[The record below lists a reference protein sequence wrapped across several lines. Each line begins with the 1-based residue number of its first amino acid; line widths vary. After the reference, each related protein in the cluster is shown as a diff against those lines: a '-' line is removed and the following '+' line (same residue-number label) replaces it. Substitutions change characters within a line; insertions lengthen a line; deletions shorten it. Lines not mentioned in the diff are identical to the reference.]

1 MKKNRKHILSLDYEY
16 NYRMIGVCSHHI
28 DYRLVWSIN
37 NELNLSLAKSD
48 EDFVVVNKKGVNV
61 SRHPFYEFSDE
72 DTMVQFFLI
81 KNKRDSKFLVPEK
94 VEFDYF
100 IFICEDNFDDYSG
113 FLEQIRQVGS
123 VLTAVEFNPMEISS
137 TENLVFG

>member
-1 MKKNRKHILSLDYEY
+1 
-16 NYRMIGVCSHHI
+16 
-28 DYRLVWSIN
+28 
-37 NELNLSLAKSD
+37 
-48 EDFVVVNKKGVNV
+48 
-61 SRHPFYEFSDE
+61 
-72 DTMVQFFLI
+72 MVQFFLI

-100 IFICEDNFDDYSG
+100 IFICEDNFDDHSD

-123 VLTAVEFNPMEISS
+123 VLTTVEFNPMEISS

>member
-1 MKKNRKHILSLDYEY
+1 
-16 NYRMIGVCSHHI
+16 MIGVCSNHN

-61 SRHPFYEFSDE
+61 SRHPFYEFEEE

-100 IFICEDNFDDYSG
+100 IFICEDNFDDHSD

>member
-1 MKKNRKHILSLDYEY
+1 
-16 NYRMIGVCSHHI
+16 MIGVCSHHI

-81 KNKRDSKFLVPEK
+81 KNKSDSKFLVPEK

>member
-1 MKKNRKHILSLDYEY
+1 
-16 NYRMIGVCSHHI
+16 MIGVCSNHN

-61 SRHPFYEFSDE
+61 SRHPFYEFEEE

-81 KNKRDSKFLVPEK
+81 KNKRDSKFFVPEK

-100 IFICEDNFDDYSG
+100 IFICEDNFDDHSD

>member
-1 MKKNRKHILSLDYEY
+1 
-16 NYRMIGVCSHHI
+16 MIGVCSHHN

-61 SRHPFYEFSDE
+61 SRHPFYEFEEE

-100 IFICEDNFDDYSG
+100 IFICEDNFDDHSD